1 MSRRTTRGLSYKLI
15 NDSDDE
21 SFLQADTTSFQD
33 SIVMKTNRTVEQDYL
48 SFPRWS
54 MWASAAFA
62 IAVVAQ
68 QVSLPIF
75 RADQLKPAA
84 HILPSFAVFINWVVL
99 ALAFAY
105 LLIRRQVT
113 LITGRSLLLTFL
125 SGFLTGVGLVLLS
138 YSGDGSVDSAF
149 AEAHPERL
157 GVRQQ
162 LALSNCW
169 VVLAWPLAYYL
180 YPKSVGTNAIDTV
193 VSIIMMIAGVIAWV
207 LGMVPSFLTSHQLN
221 GGGNHMLYMALWVV
235 GIFCLW
241 LARTMLWGTTAKPR
255 NWRDIITLTF
265 YSSTLA
271 LFTVLAMIWVDLLPI
286 IGYSNNLTDTVA
298 HNWSV
303 LATLPNYPS
312 HLAAF
317 ILFIFA
323 TLVTTVMPTKS
334 YMVAVAPGISY
345 VILSVGFWKTFP
357 MDNSYALNFIF
368 PSLSLGFMAVCFWG
382 FIESRIRWQADIIRG
397 RFKMKKENA
406 LSRASI
412 LSRLFFCWNIPLLK
426 YGFQEQ
432 IQMDDVP
439 DVIADEKVESAYSRF
454 RNSVRAR
461 GLKDSMLPIFAH
473 TIGYQYLYSL
483 LAFTIF
489 LVCHL
494 LTPGY
499 LLPQILH
506 RIAPAIT
513 FSPDHKPNTP
523 SITLQQKHES
533 YYYVL
538 GLAGAAIIGAL
549 GYQHGWHWSM
559 RCGIRARVAFIM
571 AVYDKIL
578 TVRRLQSVGEVVNF
592 LSSDSSRIIESI
604 RFGWWLLLAPLSL
617 FAIMGILIHYLGP
630 ISLVGMLILFLQ
642 MPIQL
647 FVGSK
652 IGAVRERAVALTD
665 ERVMIMNDILSSIK
679 TVKLYCWEDSFADQ
693 VAEIRAR
700 EGVELSSTA
709 TIKYLNVAI
718 SFFSPTLAT
727 MLSLALFYGAIK
739 SEAVDSYKVF
749 TVASLFNASA
759 APLACLPMAIANI
772 AQGFIGMSRLQALMR
787 QDDLRDTRILN
798 MSRDP
803 LVRVKAATFAFDY
816 DNEKEAQL
824 TTVDDHDSVSL
835 RPSFIDD
842 ASSTF
847 TLSRVNL
854 NIDRP
859 GKLVAIVGKVG
870 SGKSCF
876 LSAIAGMLPAL
887 EGSVEVNGDISFLTQ
902 GGLLVNST
910 VRDNILFGLPYNE
923 EHYQRTCE
931 ACELAADFKNLPKG
945 DQTEVGEKG
954 ATLSGGQKARVGLAR
969 AVYADRPIYLLDDPL
984 SAVDSR
990 VGARIFEK
998 CLKGALKDKIVVL
1011 VTNQPQYLPGCDEII
1026 VLSNGRQ
1033 VATGTYDQIKQE
1045 EEFASLLN
1053 IQTEQKKPED
1063 AKPSVDDPIV
1073 LSDDDS
1079 PSLPLSSSLD
1089 ELNRATESQRSISLA
1104 SAHSSFKGHSSFK
1117 MNSAADIFDKEIGT
1131 MEDEQQRPSLV
1142 KDVAGSFKNVSVATM
1157 VPVPAKRA
1165 DDDVREQA
1173 TMMEDE
1179 DASSEGVG
1187 LATFLYYCLASGTIA
1202 PILLA
1207 LFFVVV
1213 QVNRVIVD
1221 GYLSFLCYATPNFSP
1236 FKETWSMQN
1245 LLLLYAALVIV
1256 YLFMLMGRAAAFAR
1270 VATNSAT
1277 AIHNVVFAK
1286 VLKAPLSFFESNPLG
1301 RILNRFSRDL
1311 DIVDGRLPDFFID
1324 AFVFVVHCIS
1334 IIVVIC
1340 AIIPWFT
1347 FLLVLMCVAFW
1358 ILITYYQRTARELK
1372 RLDAVSSSPIFAHLS
1387 VSIAGIATI
1396 RAYNAQERFR
1406 QDNKDKINAN
1416 TRVYFA
1422 FEAVTNWVG
1431 LCLDMLASAIATF
1444 VGLLTIA
1451 GGSPDTAGFVL
1462 TYSLMMTA
1470 AFQYAVRTATETENL
1485 LVAVQRLKEYA
1496 DNLTTEGL
1504 RDHYPRPPVDWP
1516 SAGKIQFK
1524 DVVVK
1529 YRPELPPVLRRVNFT
1544 INPREKVGIVGRTGA
1559 GKSTLIQVLFRLIEP
1574 AGGDILI
1581 DGVSTINL
1589 DLPDLRRKLACIPQD
1604 PVLFVGTIRSNLDP
1618 FDEHQDAA
1626 LWDALDR
1633 VHMKQM
1639 VEAMPD
1645 SISSN
1650 IVEGGINFSLGQR
1663 QLICIAR
1670 AILRGAKILV
1680 MDEATAA
1687 IDMESDQLIQNTVRS
1702 SFADVTVLTIAHRLA
1717 TIMDYDRIMVV
1728 ADGGIAEFDA
1738 PKALLANADS
1748 IFYSMYHQH

>member
-1 MSRRTTRGLSYKLI
+1 
-15 NDSDDE
+15 
-21 SFLQADTTSFQD
+21 
-33 SIVMKTNRTVEQDYL
+33 
-48 SFPRWS
+48 
-54 MWASAAFA
+54 MWACLAFA
-62 IAVVAQ
+62 IAIIAQ

-75 RADQLKPAA
+75 RADELKTAA
-84 HILPSFAVFINWVVL
+84 HILPFFGVFITWIVL
-99 ALAFAY
+99 ALGFAF

-113 LITGRSLLLTFL
+113 SITGRSLFLTFI
-125 SGFLTGVGLVLLS
+125 SGILGGFGLVILS
-138 YSGDGSVDSAF
+138 YACDGSVDKSYPDPR
-149 AEAHPERL
+149 PERL

-162 LALSNCW
+162 LALSNVW
-169 VVLAWPLAYYL
+169 VFLAWPLAYYL
-180 YPKSVGTNAIDTV
+180 YPNAVGSNSIDTV
-193 VSIIMMIAGVIAWV
+193 ILVMMQIGATVSFA
-207 LGMVPSFLTSHQLN
+207 LGAVPSFIQFHQATA
-221 GGGNHMLYMALWVV
+221 GGRHLMYMALWVV
-235 GIFCLW
+235 GIFSMW
-241 LARTMLWGTTAKPR
+241 ASRTMLWATTAKPR
-255 NWRDIITLTF
+255 NWRDVITLTF
-265 YSSTLA
+265 YSTTLA
-271 LFTVLAMIWVDLLPI
+271 LFTVIAMIWIDLIPNL
-286 IGYSNNLTDTVA
+286 GYSQNLYDTVA

-303 LATLPNYPS
+303 LATLKDHPS

-323 TLVTTVMPTKS
+323 TLISTVMPSKS
-334 YMVAVAPGISY
+334 YLVAVAPGISY
-345 VILSVGFWKTFP
+345 VILSVGFWKIFP
-357 MDNSYALNFIF
+357 MDNTYALNFIF
-368 PSLSLGFMAVCFWG
+368 PALSLGFMAVCFWG
-382 FIESRIRWQADIIRG
+382 FIESRIKWQADIIRG
-397 RFKMKKENA
+397 RFKMKRESP
-406 LSRASI
+406 LRRAGL
-412 LSRLFFCWNIPLLK
+412 LSRLFFCWNIQLLK
-426 YGFQEQ
+426 YGFQQ
-432 IQMDDVP
+432 QVQLQDVP
-439 DVIADEKVESAYSRF
+439 DVITEETVESAYSRF
-454 RNSVRAR
+454 RNAVRAR
-461 GLKDSMLPIFAH
+461 GLRDSMLPIFAH

-483 LAFTIF
+483 LAFTVF

-499 LLPQILH
+499 LLPQILK
-506 RIAPAIT
+506 RISPPIA
-513 FSPDHKPNTP
+513 FNPDHKPIP
-523 SITLQQKHES
+523 IIISLAHKHES
-533 YYYVL
+533 YYFVL
-538 GLAGAAIIGAL
+538 GLAAAAIIGAL

-604 RFGWWLLLAPLSL
+604 RFGWWLILAPISL
-617 FAIMGILIHYLGP
+617 FAIMGILIHYLGA
-630 ISLVGMLILFLQ
+630 ISLVGMLVLFMQ

-693 VAEIRAR
+693 VAQIRAR

-727 MLSLALFYGAIK
+727 MLSLALYYGAIK
-739 SEAVDSYKVF
+739 AEPVNSYKVF

-803 LVRVKAATFAFDY
+803 LVRVKSATFAFDY
-816 DNEKEAQL
+816 DTEKESQL
-824 TTVDDHDSVSL
+824 TTADDHDSVSL
-835 RPSFIDD
+835 RPSFVDD
-842 ASSTF
+842 ALSTF

-854 NIDRP
+854 NIERP

-876 LSAIAGMLPAL
+876 LAAIAGMLPAL

-931 ACELAADFKNLPKG
+931 ACELAADFKNLPEG

-998 CLKGALKDKIVVL
+998 CLKGALKNKIVVL

-1053 IQTEQKKPED
+1053 IQADQGAKASSSDSSKPP
-1063 AKPSVDDPIV
+1063 AVDDPVI
-1073 LSDDDS
+1073 LSDDEDKVD
-1079 PSLPLSSSLD
+1079 LPLSSSLD
-1089 ELNRATESQRSISLA
+1089 ELNRATESQRSMQMMSPM
-1104 SAHSSFKGHSSFK
+1104 SAHSSFKQTGGV
-1117 MNSAADIFDKEIGT
+1117 DVFDKEIGT
-1131 MEDEQQRPSLV
+1131 MDEDKPTASLV
-1142 KDVAGSFKNVSVATM
+1142 KDVAGSFKNMNVTSM
-1157 VPVPAKRA
+1157 VPVPAARA
-1165 DDDVREQA
+1165 DDDVRERA

-1187 LATFLYYCLASGTIA
+1187 LSTFLYYCLASGTVA

-1207 LFFVVV
+1207 IFFVVV
-1213 QVNRVIVD
+1213 QLNRVTVD
-1221 GYLSFLCYATPNFSP
+1221 GYLSFLCYATPLNSP
-1236 FKETWSMQN
+1236 FSETWTIKN

-1256 YLFMLMGRAAAFAR
+1256 YLFLLMGRAAAFAS
-1270 VATNSAT
+1270 VATASAT

-1324 AFVFVVHCIS
+1324 AFVFVVHCLS

-1347 FLLVLMCVAFW
+1347 FLLALMCVAFW

-1406 QDNKDKINAN
+1406 QDNKDKINTN

-1444 VGLLTIA
+1444 VGLLTIS

-1516 SAGKIQFK
+1516 SAGKITFK

-1529 YRPELPPVLRRVNFT
+1529 YRPELPPVLKRVNFT
-1544 INPREKVGIVGRTGA
+1544 INPKEKVGIVGRTGA

-1581 DGVSTINL
+1581 DGVSTINM

-1618 FDEHQDAA
+1618 FNEHDDSD

-1633 VHMKQM
+1633 VHMKAM

-1670 AILRGAKILV
+1670 AILRGARILV

-1702 SFADVTVLTIAHRLA
+1702 SFSDVTVLTIAHRLA

-1728 ADGGIAEFDA
+1728 ADGGIAEFDS
-1738 PKALLANADS
+1738 PKALLANPES
-1748 IFYSMYHQH
+1748 IFHSMYHQH

>member
-1 MSRRTTRGLSYKLI
+1 MLFT
-15 NDSDDE
+15 
-21 SFLQADTTSFQD
+21 A
-33 SIVMKTNRTVEQDYL
+33 
-48 SFPRWS
+48 
-54 MWASAAFA
+54 MW
-62 IAVVAQ
+62 
-68 QVSLPIF
+68 
-75 RADQLKPAA
+75 
-84 HILPSFAVFINWVVL
+84 
-99 ALAFAY
+99 
-105 LLIRRQVT
+105 
-113 LITGRSLLLTFL
+113 
-125 SGFLTGVGLVLLS
+125 
-138 YSGDGSVDSAF
+138 
-149 AEAHPERL
+149 
-157 GVRQQ
+157 
-162 LALSNCW
+162 
-169 VVLAWPLAYYL
+169 
-180 YPKSVGTNAIDTV
+180 
-193 VSIIMMIAGVIAWV
+193 VI
-207 LGMVPSFLTSHQLN
+207 
-221 GGGNHMLYMALWVV
+221 

-241 LARTMLWGTTAKPR
+241 ISRIMLWGTTAKPR
-255 NWRDIITLTF
+255 NWRDIITQTF
-265 YSSTLA
+265 YSTTLA
-271 LFTVLAMIWVDLLPI
+271 LVTVLALIWVDLVPT
-286 IGYSNNLTDTVA
+286 IGYAKTPMDIITNNWGA
-298 HNWSV
+298 
-303 LATLPNYPS
+303 LARLSDLHT

-323 TLVTTVMPTKS
+323 TIVTTVVPPKAYLVSIAPTAAL
-334 YMVAVAPGISY
+334 VVLIA
-345 VILSVGFWKTFP
+345 GFNTTFP
-357 MDNSYALNFIF
+357 GHSNLTFIF
-368 PSLSLGFMAVCFWG
+368 PSVSLGFMATCFWG
-382 FIESRIRWQADIIRG
+382 FIESRIRWQANVIRG
-397 RFKMKKENA
+397 RFKLKKDSP
-406 LSRASI
+406 LPRANI
-412 LSRLFFCWNIPLLK
+412 VSRLFFCWNVELLK
-426 YGFQEQ
+426 YGFQSK
-432 IQMDDVP
+432 IQMEDVP
-439 DVIADEKVESAYSRF
+439 DVVSEETVESAYSKF
-454 RNSVRAR
+454 RSSIRQR
-461 GLKDSMLPIFAH
+461 GLRDSMLPTFAH
-473 TIGYQYLYSL
+473 TIGYQYFYSL
-483 LAFTIF
+483 IAFTIF
-489 LVCHL
+489 LICHIF
-494 LTPGY
+494 TPGY
-499 LLPQILH
+499 LLPQILK
-506 RIAPAIT
+506 RISPAIS
-513 FSPDHKPNTP
+513 FLPDHTQAPIIITP
-523 SITLQQKHES
+523 ESMTQS

-538 GLAGAAIIGAL
+538 GLSACSIIGAL

-578 TVRRLQSVGEVVNF
+578 TVRKLQSVGEVVNF

-617 FAIMGILIHYLGP
+617 FAIMGILIHYIGA

-665 ERVMIMNDILSSIK
+665 ERVKIMNDILSSIK

-693 VAEIRAR
+693 VAQIRAN
-700 EGVELSSTA
+700 EGRELSTTA
-709 TIKYLNVAI
+709 TVKYLNVAI

-727 MLSLALFYGAIK
+727 MLSLALYYGATHTK
-739 SEAVDSYKVF
+739 SGSHPEVDSYLVF
-749 TVASLFNASA
+749 TVASLFNASS

-772 AQGFIGMSRLQALMR
+772 AQGFIGMARLQALMR
-787 QDDLRDTRILN
+787 QDDLKDTRILN
-798 MSRDP
+798 MSREP
-803 LVRVKAATFAFDY
+803 LVRVKNATFAFDY
-816 DNEKEAQL
+816 DPEHERVFGTLDNDE
-824 TTVDDHDSVSL
+824 HDSVSL
-835 RPSFIDD
+835 RPSLEETGGFQ
-842 ASSTF
+842 
-847 TLSRVNL
+847 LNRVNL
-854 NIDRP
+854 SVENTGRLI
-859 GKLVAIVGKVG
+859 AIVGKVG

-876 LSAIAGMLPAL
+876 LAAIAGMLPAL
-887 EGSVEVNGDISFLTQ
+887 EGTVEVNGDISFLTQ

-910 VRDNILFGLPYNE
+910 VKENILFGLPFNE
-923 EHYQRTCE
+923 EHYARTCE
-931 ACELAADFKNLPKG
+931 ACELLADFKNLPNG

-998 CLKGALKDKIVVL
+998 CFKGALKNKIIVL

-1033 VATGTYDQIKQE
+1033 VATGTYDQIKQDPD
-1045 EEFASLLN
+1045 FASLLN
-1053 IQTEQKKPED
+1053 LQQ
-1063 AKPSVDDPIV
+1063 PSGSAAPSASSATSASGAMEIPVVDDPV
-1073 LSDDDS
+1073 QFSDDEDK
-1079 PSLPLSSSLD
+1079 PDLPLSSSLD
-1089 ELNRATESQRSISLA
+1089 ELNRATESQRSMKLHSNQGSMRGVHESFEREDTDSDSEDLPAALA
-1104 SAHSSFKGHSSFK
+1104 
-1117 MNSAADIFDKEIGT
+1117 
-1131 MEDEQQRPSLV
+1131 
-1142 KDVAGSFKNVSVATM
+1142 KDVAGSFKNVSVQTM
-1157 VPVPAKRA
+1157 VPVPAVNPA
-1165 DDDVREQA
+1165 DDVRERA
-1173 TMMEDE
+1173 TMIEDE

-1187 LATFLYYCLASGTIA
+1187 LGTFVYYCFAYGTVA
-1202 PILLA
+1202 PLLVA

-1213 QVNRVIVD
+1213 QLNRVAVD
-1221 GYLSFLCYATPNFSP
+1221 GYLSVLCYSAPALSP
-1236 FKETWSMQN
+1236 MHWPMRD
-1245 LLLLYAALVIV
+1245 LLLLYASLVIV
-1256 YLFMLMGRAAAFAR
+1256 YLFMLMGRAAAFAYI
-1270 VATNSAT
+1270 AT
-1277 AIHNVVFAK
+1277 ASSTSIHNVVFAK

-1324 AFVFVVHCIS
+1324 AFVFVIHCIS
-1334 IIVVIC
+1334 IIIVIC

-1347 FLLVLMCVAFW
+1347 FLLALMCVAFW
-1358 ILITYYQRTARELK
+1358 MLITYYQRTARELK

-1406 QDNKDKINAN
+1406 QENKDKINNN

-1431 LCLDMLASAIATF
+1431 LCLDLLAGAISTF
-1444 VGLLTIA
+1444 VGMLTVWLSKDIPNLA
-1451 GGSPDTAGFVL
+1451 GLVL

-1496 DNLTTEGL
+1496 DNLSTEGL

-1516 SAGKIQFK
+1516 TNGRIQFK

-1529 YRPELPPVLRRVNFT
+1529 YRPELPPVLKRVNFT
-1544 INPREKVGIVGRTGA
+1544 INPQEKVGIVGRTGA

-1618 FDEHQDAA
+1618 FNELEDQQ

-1633 VHMKQM
+1633 VHMKKM
-1639 VEAMPD
+1639 VEAMPE
-1645 SISSN
+1645 SIYSS

-1717 TIMDYDRIMVV
+1717 TIVDYDRIMVV
-1728 ADGGIAEFDA
+1728 ADGGIAEFES
-1738 PKALLANADS
+1738 PKTLLANPDS
-1748 IFYSMYHQH
+1748 IFYSMYHSH